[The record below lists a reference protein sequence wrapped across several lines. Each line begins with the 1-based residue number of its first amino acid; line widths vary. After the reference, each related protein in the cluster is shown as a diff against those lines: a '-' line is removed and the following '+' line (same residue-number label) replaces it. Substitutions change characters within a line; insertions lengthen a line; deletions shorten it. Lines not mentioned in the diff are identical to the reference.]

1 MQHSFDVDI
10 AVKYGIVEAVLLNH
24 FQFWIEHN
32 AANETNF
39 YDGRYW
45 TFNSMKALGIIFP
58 YLSGKKIR
66 NALKHL
72 QDEGLLLVGNYNKST
87 YDRTLWYALS
97 DLAVSILPK
106 GQMDFS
112 KRANGNIQKG
122 KPIPDKYTDNI
133 TDICMGGA
141 DKTAPPRQP
150 EEPAI
155 MHLILN
161 DKSQY
166 PITQSDVDLWK
177 SLYPAVDIMA
187 ELRKMAGWLDANSA
201 RRKTKAG
208 IKRFVNSWLSREQDK
223 GAKKPKAD
231 EGVHWLE

>member
-1 MQHSFDVDI
+1 
-10 AVKYGIVEAVLLNH
+10 
-24 FQFWIEHN
+24 
-32 AANETNF
+32 
-39 YDGRYW
+39 
-45 TFNSMKALGIIFP
+45 
-58 YLSGKKIR
+58 
-66 NALKHL
+66 
-72 QDEGLLLVGNYNKST
+72 
-87 YDRTLWYALS
+87 
-97 DLAVSILPK
+97 
-106 GQMDFS
+106 
-112 KRANGNIQKG
+112 
-122 KPIPDKYTDNI
+122 
-133 TDICMGGA
+133 MGGA

-177 SLYPAVDIMA
+177 SIYPAVDIMA
-187 ELRKMAGWLDANSA
+187 ELRKMAGWLDANPA